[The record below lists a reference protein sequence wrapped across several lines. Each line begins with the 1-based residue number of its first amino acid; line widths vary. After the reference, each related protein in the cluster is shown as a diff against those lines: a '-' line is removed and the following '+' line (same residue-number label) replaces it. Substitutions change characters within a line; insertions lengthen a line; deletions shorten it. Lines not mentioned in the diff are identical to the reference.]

1 MTHWL
6 IAPILIPLLGG
17 ILQVFMGYAPIS
29 LRRTLALATTL
40 LMLVSAVVLLILAS
54 DGSYR
59 IYAFGN
65 WQPPFGIVLVLDR
78 LAALMLVLTAILGLF
93 CHLYASGGADE
104 GNRQF
109 HTLFLFQLMGLNIA
123 FLTGDL
129 FNLFVAF
136 EVLLIASYGLLMH
149 GGGTTRTVPGLHY
162 VVLNL
167 VGSALFLIS
176 VGMIYSATGTL
187 NMADLAVKI
196 PQVSGSNLNLVKAGG
211 MMLLVVFGLKAAI
224 LPLCFW
230 LPKAYAR
237 ATAPVAALFAI
248 MTKVGIYAIVRI
260 YPLIFGEGAGEL
272 ANLGMDWLFPLALI
286 TLSMGVIGALGAD
299 NLKTLVAW
307 QVIISVGTLLAPIA
321 LGSVAGLSAALF
333 YLVSTTW
340 TVAALFLVSE
350 LVASQ
355 RGMAADSIV
364 TAPKMRH
371 RTFLSV
377 LFLIGAVS
385 AAGLPPLSGFFG
397 KLLILQSVEP
407 SVEMAWLWGVMLVG
421 SFLTLIAY
429 SRAGSIVFWWNVDGN
444 IEAPEPMNSRVSIST
459 GILTCLTM
467 LIVILAGPVSDYT
480 RATAEQL
487 HDNRGYINILQT
499 PVHVPQNP
507 LVGEIN

>member
-1 MTHWL
+1 MNHWL
-6 IAPILIPLLGG
+6 IAPIVIPLLGG
-17 ILQVFMGYAPIS
+17 IVQTFMGYAPIS
-29 LRRTLALATTL
+29 LRRTLAMATTVL
-40 LMLVSAVVLLILAS
+40 IVVSSLILLSLAN

-78 LAALMLVLTAILGLF
+78 LAAFMLVMTSVLAVFAHLF
-93 CHLYASGGADE
+93 SLGGADE

-149 GGGTTRTVPGLHY
+149 GGGTLRTVPGLHY

-167 VGSALFLIS
+167 VGSAIFLIA
-176 VGMIYSATGTL
+176 VGMIYSVTGTL

-196 PQVSGSNLNLVKAGG
+196 PQVTGESLNLVQAGA
-211 MMLLVVFGLKAAI
+211 MMLLVVFALKAAL

-237 ATAPVAALFAI
+237 ATAPVAALFAV
-248 MTKVGIYAIVRI
+248 MTKVGVYAIIRV
-260 YPLIFGEGAGEL
+260 YVLIFGENAGDL
-272 ANLGMDWLFPLALI
+272 ANPGMDWLLPLALV

-321 LGSVAGLSAALF
+321 LGSEAGLSAALF

-355 RGMAADSIV
+355 RGAAGDSIV
-364 TAPKMRH
+364 TAPKMHH

-377 LFLIGAVS
+377 LFLIGAV
-385 AAGLPPLSGFFG
+385 AASGLPPLSGFFG
-397 KLLILQSVEP
+397 KLLILKSVEP
-407 SVEMAWLWGVMLVG
+407 GVEMAWLW
-421 SFLTLIAY
+421 S
-429 SRAGSIVFWWNVDGN
+429 
-444 IEAPEPMNSRVSIST
+444 
-459 GILTCLTM
+459 
-467 LIVILAGPVSDYT
+467 
-480 RATAEQL
+480 
-487 HDNRGYINILQT
+487 
-499 PVHVPQNP
+499 
-507 LVGEIN
+507 EIG

>member
-17 ILQVFMGYAPIS
+17 ILQVLMGYAPIS
-29 LRRTLALATTL
+29 LRRTLALTTTV
-40 LMLVSAVVLLILAS
+40 LMLASAIVLLVFAS

-78 LAALMLVLTAILGLF
+78 LAGLMLAITAILALL
-93 CHLYASGGADE
+93 CHIYATGGADR

-109 HTLFLFQLMGLNIA
+109 HALFLFQLMGLNIA

-149 GGGTTRTVPGLHY
+149 GGGTVRTIPGLHY
-162 VVLNL
+162 VALNL
-167 VGSALFLIS
+167 VGSALFLIG
-176 VGMIYSATGTL
+176 VGMIYSVTGTL
-187 NMADLAVKI
+187 NMADLAVKV
-196 PQVSGSNLNLVKAGG
+196 PQVSGSDLNLVKAGG
-211 MMLLVVFGLKAAI
+211 MMLLVVFGLKAAV

-230 LPKAYAR
+230 LPKAYGS
-237 ATAPVAALFAI
+237 ATAPVAALFAV
-248 MTKVGIYAIVRI
+248 MTKVGIYAIMRI
-260 YPLIFGEGAGEL
+260 YPLIFGDGAGEL
-272 ANLGMDWLFPLALI
+272 ANLGMDWLFPIALI

-340 TVAALFLVSE
+340 TVAGLFLVSE

-355 RGMAADSIV
+355 RGTAADRIV

-377 LFLIGAVS
+377 LFLISAVS
-385 AAGLPPLSGFFG
+385 AAGIPPLSGFFG

-407 SVEMAWLWGVMLVG
+407 GVEMAWLWGVLLTG
-421 SFLTLIAY
+421 SFLMLITY
-429 SRAGSIVFWWNVDGN
+429 SRAGSIVFWWNIDGQQ
-444 IEAPEPMNSRVSIST
+444 ETPEPINNRISIAT
-459 GILTCLTM
+459 GILTCLTL
-467 LIVILAGPVSDYT
+467 LIVVLAYPISDYT

-499 PVHVPQNP
+499 PMHVPPNS
-507 LVGEIN
+507 LGEEIH